1 MISLKIWHGPMRT
14 TLTLPLPDGE
24 LQQELVK
31 AFRTAPSKVT
41 ADAISP
47 QALSA
52 LDGKEIDLDELN
64 FLVKSMERFTQY
76 EQDQFFAAVQAEQVS
91 DLKALINL
99 SFNMDRY
106 TLVQNTTDL
115 AAIGRKYF
123 LNKLGGIPVSELD
136 KLDFEQA
143 GRDLLVSGNG
153 TPTTYGLLFE
163 NKDTPY
169 REVYD
174 GTTFPYYEHLGGAI
188 AVAELEYGPKTEYL
202 YLPEDELAIIKAAR
216 RMGAPSS
223 DMCKAT
229 LTDFMVDDPTWMQHF
244 ENMLRDDGIGAVNEL
259 AAVFPKSSEGLE
271 KLAAVVE
278 YADVS
283 DSSDILRLATHL
295 EDFVFIKGAE
305 TDEDVGRHFV
315 DHDSEYNVS
324 PEVMDYIDFDSLGN
338 QIGEDRE
345 GQFITDSFVCMDS
358 GCSLEM
364 ILNPDNDLIMGGI

>member
-1 MISLKIWHGPMRT
+1 MITLKIWHGPMRT
-14 TLTLPLPDGE
+14 TLTLPMPDGK
-24 LQQELVK
+24 LQQDLVK
-31 AFRTAPSKVT
+31 AFRAAPCKVT
-41 ADAISP
+41 ADEVSP

-52 LDGKEIDLDELN
+52 LDGTEIDLDEMN
-64 FLVKSMERFTQY
+64 FLAKSMERFTQY
-76 EQDQFFAAVQAEQVS
+76 EQDQFFATVQAEQVS

-115 AAIGRKYF
+115 AAIGRKHL
-123 LNKLGGIPVSELD
+123 LNKLGGIPASEID
-136 KLDFEQA
+136 KLDFEQE
-143 GRDLLVSGNG
+143 GRDLLASGNG

-163 NKDTPY
+163 DKDTPY
-169 REVYD
+169 RELYD

-188 AVAELEYGPKTEYL
+188 AVAQLEYGPKTEYL

-216 RMGAPSS
+216 RLGAPSS
-223 DMCKAT
+223 DMCKAA
-229 LTDFMVDDPTWMQHF
+229 LTDFMMDDPVWMRYL
-244 ENMLRDDGIGAVNEL
+244 ENTLRDEGIGAANEL

-295 EDFVFIKGAE
+295 GDFVFIKGAE

-315 DHDSEYNVS
+315 DSDSGYSVS
-324 PEVMDYIDFDSLGN
+324 PEVMDYIDFDALGN
-338 QIGEDRE
+338 QISEDRE
-345 GQFITDSFVCMDS
+345 GQFMDDGFVCMDS

-364 ILNPDNDLIMGGI
+364 ILNSDNDFTMGGI